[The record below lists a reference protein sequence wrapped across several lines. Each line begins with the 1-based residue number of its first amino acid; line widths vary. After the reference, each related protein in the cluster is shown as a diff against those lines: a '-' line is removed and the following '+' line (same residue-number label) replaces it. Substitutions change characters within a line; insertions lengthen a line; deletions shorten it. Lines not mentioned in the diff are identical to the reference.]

1 MKIWEAII
9 YGIIGGL
16 TEVLPVSFAGH
27 AALLRGAFNLSSLN
41 EGSGLYVRAAIC
53 LGVALAVLLAFRTE
67 TLAAGRTL
75 LSLPGR
81 NRHRRRNTPMRR
93 GVFLGII
100 AFLPMLLSFLFTAF
114 AERIER
120 LSFVALFFASNGLI
134 IYFCNRSLGGRKDE
148 RNVTL
153 PDMLLVG
160 LSRMVSV
167 FPGLSPIA
175 VSLSA
180 GRVCGLSQEFN
191 LRLCYQLTIA
201 YQLAAF
207 LYRLIRA
214 LAFGSFSG
222 MVLLSVLVAM
232 LLAAV
237 FGYLAIQY
245 FRYLLHKEKFSL
257 FSYYCWDAVV
267 IALIVA
273 LINA

>member
-53 LGVALAVLLAFRTE
+53 LGVAVAVLLAFRTE
-67 TLAAGRTL
+67 TLAVGKAL
-75 LSLPGR
+75 LSLPEKKR
-81 NRHRRRNTPMRR
+81 RRRNTPMRR

-120 LSFVALFFASNGLI
+120 LSFAALFFALNGLL
-134 IYFCNRSLGGRKDE
+134 IYFCTRGIGGRKDE
-148 RNVTL
+148 KNVTL
-153 PDMLLVG
+153 PDMLLLGV
-160 LSRMVSV
+160 SRMVCV

-175 VSLSA
+175 ASLSV
-180 GRVCGLSQEFN
+180 GRVCGLSGEFN
-191 LRLCYQLTIA
+191 LRLCYQLTLA

-214 LAFGSFSG
+214 FAYGSFSG
-222 MVLLSVLVAM
+222 MVLVSMLAAM

-245 FRYLLHKEKFSL
+245 LRYLLHKEKFNL
-257 FSYYCWDAVV
+257 FSYYCWDAVA

>member
-16 TEVLPVSFAGH
+16 TEALPVSFAGH

-53 LGVALAVLLAFRTE
+53 LGVSLAVLLAFRTE
-67 TLAAGRTL
+67 TLAAGKAL
-75 LSLPGR
+75 LSLPEK
-81 NRHRRRNTPMRR
+81 NRRRRRNTPMRR

-120 LSFVALFFASNGLI
+120 LSLVAAFFALNGLL
-134 IYFCNRSLGGRKDE
+134 IYLCTRGVGGRKDE
-148 RNVTL
+148 KNVTL

-160 LSRMVSV
+160 VSRMACV

-175 VSLSA
+175 ASLSV
-180 GRVCGLSQEFN
+180 GRVCGLSGEFN

-214 LAFGSFSG
+214 FAYGSFSG
-222 MVLLSVLVAM
+222 MVLVSMLAAM

-245 FRYLLHKEKFSL
+245 LRYLLHKEKFNL

-267 IALIVA
+267 IALVVA

>member
-67 TLAAGRTL
+67 TLAAGKAL
-75 LSLPGR
+75 LSLPEK
-81 NRHRRRNTPMRR
+81 NRRRRNTPMRR

-120 LSFVALFFASNGLI
+120 LSFVALFFALNGLL
-134 IYFCNRSLGGRKDE
+134 IYFCTRGISGRKDE
-148 RNVTL
+148 KNVTL
-153 PDMLLVG
+153 PDVLLVG
-160 LSRMVSV
+160 LSRMVCV

-175 VSLSA
+175 ASLSV
-180 GRVCGLSQEFN
+180 GRVCGLSEEFN

-207 LYRLIRA
+207 VYRLIRA
-214 LAFGSFSG
+214 FVYGSFSG
-222 MVLLSVLVAM
+222 TVLVSMLAAM
-232 LLAAV
+232 LLAAA

-245 FRYLLHKEKFSL
+245 FRYLLHKEKFNL
-257 FSYYCWDAVV
+257 FSYYCWDAVA